1 MSGSLI
7 IGAMPI
13 GNDLDV
19 SYRLKPTI
27 ENISMVVSETRNNFL
42 NFCLRNNINFKGV
55 VLELNSKNPG
65 SFTACFNSMKESLSS
80 GNDVL
85 IVSNAGYPNILD
97 NAPWMIHEISNSGF
111 DITVIPGPSI
121 AINAFAI
128 SALKDN
134 HDQFMFAGN
143 IPSNK
148 VRRIEYLKGL
158 AEHTFPMVFVT
169 IPFVEQSIDDLL
181 HIFGDRDIA
190 VCIDITKDTEKVLRG
205 KLSSIKDSLIKHRQF
220 PYSHSLVDGA
230 KQNIHSMYSEYTLVV
245 SGKK

>member
-1 MSGSLI
+1 MSGKLI

-19 SYRLKPTI
+19 SSRLMSTI
-27 ENISMVVSETRNNFL
+27 KNIKMVVSETRNNFL
-42 NFCLRNNINFKGV
+42 SFCSRNSIEFNGV
-55 VLELNSKNPG
+55 VLELNSNIPE
-65 SFTACFNSMKESLSS
+65 SFQVCLESIIKTLSS
-80 GNDVL
+80 GEDVL

-97 NAPWMIHEISNSGF
+97 NAPWMIYEVSRSGF
-111 DITVIPGPSI
+111 EITVIPGPSI
-121 AINAFAI
+121 PINAFAV

-143 IPSNK
+143 IPSDKNK
-148 VRRIEYLKGL
+148 RIEYLKSL
-158 AEHTFPMVFVT
+158 SNYTFPIIFVT
-169 IPFVEQSIDDLL
+169 IPFAEQSIDDLL
-181 HIFGDRDIA
+181 NIFGDRDIA
-190 VCIDITKDTEKVLRG
+190 ICIDLTKDTEKVLRG
-205 KLSSIKDSLIKHRQF
+205 KLSSIKDNLIKHRQF